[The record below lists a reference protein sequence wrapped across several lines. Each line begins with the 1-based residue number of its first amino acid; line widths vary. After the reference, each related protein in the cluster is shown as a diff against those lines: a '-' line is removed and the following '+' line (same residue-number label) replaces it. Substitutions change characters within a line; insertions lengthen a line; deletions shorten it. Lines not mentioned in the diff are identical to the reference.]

1 MGCNCGNEKSIKLK
15 DKLNKIMKKN
25 VTYKLKK
32 AYLNSGYLVFNKDK
46 YVVENMSQ
54 DVMKVLY
61 KNNTDFAEIV
71 ESPMVDS
78 KPTNTY
84 DKKKTN
90 KKK

>member
-32 AYLNSGYLVFNKDK
+32 AYLNSGYLLFNKDK

-61 KNNTDFAEIV
+61 KNNTDFVEIIIRLH
-71 ESPMVDS
+71 
-78 KPTNTY
+78 TIWR
-84 DKKKTN
+84 
-90 KKK
+90 